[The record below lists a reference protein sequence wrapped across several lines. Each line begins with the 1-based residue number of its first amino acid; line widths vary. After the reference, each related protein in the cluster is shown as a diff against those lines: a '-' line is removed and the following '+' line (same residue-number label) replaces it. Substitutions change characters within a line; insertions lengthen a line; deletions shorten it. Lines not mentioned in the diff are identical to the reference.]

1 MIESSWPASENMPSN
16 VDRVVVNLG
25 PQHPST
31 HGVFRLVLTLE
42 GETIVDADTVVG
54 YLHRGTEK
62 LAEEGTYQQIVPYT
76 DRLDYLSGMLNN
88 FAYVLAVEK
97 VAALQIPVRA
107 EYLRVITAELSRI
120 ASHMVF
126 VGTFAAD
133 LGTFFTPLMYAFRDR
148 ERIMDL
154 FELICGARLT
164 VSYHRVGGVAAD
176 APQGW
181 IDSCKAFVDY
191 LPSKID
197 EYEALLTNNEIVIA
211 RTKGVGAVSPQLAID
226 YGITG
231 PVLRATGL
239 AYDIRRARPYSIYP
253 TLDFDIP
260 TGTTGDCYDRF
271 LVRVREMRQSVRIL
285 QQALDRIPKGDF
297 AIPLPRNYRAPVGAA
312 YASVES
318 SRGELGFYVVSD
330 GTSKPHRVFMRTPS
344 FGNLQA
350 LPALFKNNLISDSIA
365 SLGSMDFVLGDV
377 DR

>member
-1 MIESSWPASENMPSN
+1 
-16 VDRVVVNLG
+16 
-25 PQHPST
+25 
-31 HGVFRLVLTLE
+31 
-42 GETIVDADTVVG
+42 
-54 YLHRGTEK
+54 
-62 LAEEGTYQQIVPYT
+62 
-76 DRLDYLSGMLNN
+76 MLNN
-88 FAYVLAVEK
+88 FAYVMAVEQI
-97 VAALQIPVRA
+97 AALQVPERA

-120 ASHMVF
+120 ASHLVF

-133 LGTFFTPLMYAFRDR
+133 LGTFFTPLMYTFRDR

-191 LPSKID
+191 LPPKID
-197 EYEALLTNNEIVIA
+197 EYEALLTNNEIVVA
-211 RTKGVGAVSPQLAID
+211 RTKGVGVLDPQLALD
-226 YGITG
+226 YGVTG

-239 AYDIRRARPYSIYP
+239 PYDIRRARPYSLYP
-253 TLDFDIP
+253 TLAFEIP
-260 TGTTGDCYDRF
+260 SGTAGDCYDRF
-271 LVRVREMRQSVRIL
+271 LIRVREMRQSLRIL

-297 AIPLPRNYRAPVGAA
+297 AVPLPRNYRPPEGAA

-330 GTSKPHRVFMRTPS
+330 GRIAPYRFFIRAPS
-344 FGNLQA
+344 FINLGILRHLLLGWKVA
-350 LPALFKNNLISDSIA
+350 DAIA
-365 SLGSMDFVLGDV
+365 ILGTMDVVMGEV